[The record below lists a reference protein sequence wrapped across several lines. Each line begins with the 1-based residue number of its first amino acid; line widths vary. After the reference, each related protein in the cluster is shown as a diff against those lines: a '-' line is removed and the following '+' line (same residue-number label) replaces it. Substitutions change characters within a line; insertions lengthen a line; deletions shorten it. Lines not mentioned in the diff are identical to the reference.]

1 MPPFGRLCLP
11 LLLAFGFA
19 GCAMFQKTPPPAAPA
34 PPAPPPLSMPQIVM
48 PPMQR
53 EAPLPVQVA
62 HSIEAGADA
71 NPDASG
77 RASPV
82 VVRVYEMKSAVA
94 FEAADFFSLFE
105 REQQALG
112 ADLIARDE
120 YQIRPG
126 EQVLFARPL
135 RAGTRVVGVA
145 VAFRDLDRSS
155 WRSSLALPAS
165 SPQGL
170 SVRVEGRSVKLS
182 LR

>member
-1 MPPFGRLCLP
+1 LIRVIGGLWLP
-11 LLLAFGFA
+11 LLLSFGLA
-19 GCAMFQKTPPPAAPA
+19 ACSMFQKTPPAPA
-34 PPAPPPLSMPQIVM
+34 PPPPAPQAMPQIVL
-48 PPMQR
+48 PPMQK
-53 EAPLPVQVA
+53 EALPPVQVA

-71 NPDASG
+71 NPDISG

-82 VVRVYEMKSAVA
+82 VVRVYEMRSAVA

-112 ADLIARDE
+112 TDLIGRDE

-135 RAGTRVVGVA
+135 RPGTRVVGVA
-145 VAFRDLDRSS
+145 VAFRDLDKSS
-155 WRSSLALPAS
+155 WRSTLALPGS

-170 SVRVEGRSVKLS
+170 SVRVDGRSVKLS